1 MTLSETALPSEHLS
15 CSRNITWSFHF
26 LWRSV
31 FVLFTAFS
39 AAAALHSCQ
48 GSVLP
53 VVQRGTP
60 WSCTVMAWGPGC
72 VYLRL
77 VFIGG
82 GTRILFALANVFSL
96 QKRKKHYMYMEKETL
111 NRLKGF
117 G

>member
-1 MTLSETALPSEHLS
+1 
-15 CSRNITWSFHF
+15 
-26 LWRSV
+26 
-31 FVLFTAFS
+31 
-39 AAAALHSCQ
+39 
-48 GSVLP
+48 
-53 VVQRGTP
+53 
-60 WSCTVMAWGPGC
+60 MAWGPGC